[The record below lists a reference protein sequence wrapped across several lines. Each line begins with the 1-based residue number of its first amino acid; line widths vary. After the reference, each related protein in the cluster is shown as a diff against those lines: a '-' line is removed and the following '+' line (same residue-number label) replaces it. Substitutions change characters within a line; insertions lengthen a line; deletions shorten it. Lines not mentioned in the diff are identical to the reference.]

1 MKQDKM
7 IDDYFK
13 EHIQP
18 RWKDIDK
25 TSKDIIQ
32 NLIELIKSSSVN
44 CEDEYFLDSDKK
56 QWDIAI
62 KTLYSYE
69 SDTPEIYRNKNKK
82 TYNYLKKLPLIYDC
96 IEDDELGN
104 YLMKKKEYLVL
115 KARERSLIDEGIL
128 KQSLEDFYFKLYK
141 DSDE

>member
-1 MKQDKM
+1 MKSEE
-7 IDDYFK
+7 IDNYFK
-13 EHIQP
+13 KHIQSK
-18 RWKDIDK
+18 WKDMDK

-32 NLIELIKSSSVN
+32 NLIEVVKSSSTIKEV
-44 CEDEYFLDSDKK
+44 EYFIDADKK

-96 IEDDELGN
+96 IEDEELGN
-104 YLMKKKEYLVL
+104 YLMSKKEYLVS
-115 KARERSLIDEGIL
+115 KARERSLIDEGIS
-128 KQSLEDFYFKLYK
+128 KKSLEDFYFELYK
-141 DSDE
+141 DSNE

>member
-1 MKQDKM
+1 MKSEE
-7 IDDYFK
+7 IDNYFK
-13 EHIQP
+13 KHIQP
-18 RWKDIDK
+18 KWKEMDK

-32 NLIELIKSSSVN
+32 NLIELVKSSSTIKEV
-44 CEDEYFLDSDKK
+44 EYFIDTDKK

-69 SDTPEIYRNKNKK
+69 SDTPQNYRNKNKK

-104 YLMKKKEYLVL
+104 YLIKKKEYLVS
-115 KARERSLIDEGIL
+115 KARERSLIDEGIS
-128 KQSLEDFYFKLYK
+128 KQSLEDFYFNLYR
-141 DSDE
+141 DSNE